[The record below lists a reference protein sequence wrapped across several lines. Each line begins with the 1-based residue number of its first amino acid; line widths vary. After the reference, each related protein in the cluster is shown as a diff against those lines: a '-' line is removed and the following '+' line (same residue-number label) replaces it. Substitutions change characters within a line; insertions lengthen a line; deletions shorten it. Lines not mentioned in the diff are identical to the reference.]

1 MGDARIHMGVPMA
14 GAPPMPGE
22 GVTALSLYALIAQ
35 FSQRPD
41 PAEAMG
47 PGAELLPGSSA
58 QRENALLEL
67 SKKREQYEDLA
78 LVLWNSYGV
87 MPSLLQEIVS
97 VYPLL
102 SPPVLTAHASNR
114 VCNALA
120 LLQCVASHMETRG
133 AFLQAHIPL
142 FLYPFLNTTSKSR
155 PFEYLR
161 LTSLGVI
168 GALVK
173 QNDNSDVITFLL
185 STEIIPL
192 CLRIMETGSE
202 LSKTV
207 AIFIVQKILLDDAGL
222 NYICQTY
229 ERFYAVST
237 VLSNMVN
244 QIVESQAIRLLKHVV
259 RCYLRLSD
267 NPRAREALRACL
279 PAPLR
284 DATFSQLL
292 KNDHITKRCLATLLM
307 NLSDRVEA

>member
-1 MGDARIHMGVPMA
+1 MGDVHVQAA
-14 GAPPMPGE
+14 AAPSGE
-22 GVTALSLYALIAQ
+22 AMTALDLHHLISQ
-35 FSQRPD
+35 FCQRPD
-41 PAEAMG
+41 PAEVVAG
-47 PGAELLPGSSA
+47 SVDALPGSSA
-58 QRENALLEL
+58 QREHALLEL

-78 LVLWNSYGV
+78 LVLWNSFGV
-87 MPSLLQEIVS
+87 MPSLLQEIIS

-120 LLQCVASHMETRG
+120 LLQCVASHTETRG
-133 AFLQAHIPL
+133 VFLQAHIPL

-161 LTSLGVI
+161 LTSLGVV

-207 AIFIVQKILLDDAGL
+207 AIFIVQKILLDDLGL

-229 ERFYAVST
+229 ERFYAVAT
-237 VLSNMVN
+237 VLSNMVT

-267 NPRAREALRACL
+267 NPRAREALRSCL
-279 PAPLR
+279 PGPLR

-292 KNDHITKRCLATLLM
+292 KNDHITKRCLATLLL
-307 NLSDRVEA
+307 NLSDRVET